1 VKRWYYFAL
10 AAAAVAGIIYVYS
23 HWGGQGLFASDEAPA
38 PGTRMQWRA
47 VQRPGDGF
55 RVDLPADEKPQDVPA
70 FNDAGGSE
78 PVHMLLANPNG
89 DVTYALAWDDNP
101 PVARV
106 SQSPERTLNMA
117 RDGMLARTETTILSE
132 SRGFHREYPSLD
144 LLARNTGGGILNARL
159 IMAENRLYLLM
170 ALFPSASA
178 RRDKD
183 VERFFNSFV
192 PARPTAIPETMPSA
206 SQQ

>member
-1 VKRWYYFAL
+1 MKRWYYFAL
-10 AAAAVAGIIYVYS
+10 AAAAVAGIIFVYS
-23 HWGGQGLFASDEAPA
+23 RWGGQGLFTSDEAPA
-38 PGTRMQWRA
+38 PGSRMQWRS

-55 RVDLPADEKPQDVPA
+55 KADLPAEEKEIDVPA
-70 FNDAGGSE
+70 FNEAGGSE
-78 PVHMLLANPNG
+78 PVHMLVANPNG
-89 DVTYALAWDDNP
+89 DVTFAVAWADNP

-106 SQSPERTLNMA
+106 SRTPERTLYMA

-132 SRGFHREYPSLD
+132 SRGLSHDYPSLD
-144 LLARNTGGGILNARL
+144 LLARNTSGGILNARL

-183 VERFFNSFV
+183 VDRFFNSFV
-192 PARPTAIPETMPSA
+192 PARPSSIPETMPSA
-206 SQQ
+206 QP